1 MWEDLDDTSFDE
13 DDEET
18 NICLIADTTSDGS
31 ESYQDNEV
39 IFYDLESLRKAYHEL
54 LSQLFLP

>member
-31 ESYQDNEV
+31 ESY
-39 IFYDLESLRKAYHEL
+39 
-54 LSQLFLP
+54 